1 MKNSK
6 KSWLQFVLMLLKMLQ
21 SGMELLVLA
30 VNLVMPNMTMS
41 QRYLTFFLL
50 DRFSKPLNAQT
61 STQIYKNRKQLKLE
75 HSFVLLYSI

>member
-30 VNLVMPNMTMS
+30 VNLVMPNMTMF
-41 QRYLTFFLL
+41 QRYLKFFIL
-50 DRFSKPLNAQT
+50 DRFSKPVNA
-61 STQIYKNRKQLKLE
+61 
-75 HSFVLLYSI
+75 

>member
-21 SGMELLVLA
+21 SGMELLVLVA
-30 VNLVMPNMTMS
+30 NLVMQNMTMF

-50 DRFSKPLNAQT
+50 DRFSKPVTA
-61 STQIYKNRKQLKLE
+61 
-75 HSFVLLYSI
+75 

>member
-30 VNLVMPNMTMS
+30 VNLVMQNMTMF

-50 DRFSKPLNAQT
+50 DRFSKPVTVTESPLRLQHEFIKMEN
-61 STQIYKNRKQLKLE
+61 S
-75 HSFVLLYSI
+75 

>member
-30 VNLVMPNMTMS
+30 VNLVMPNMTMF

-50 DRFSKPLNAQT
+50 DRFSKPVTA
-61 STQIYKNRKQLKLE
+61 
-75 HSFVLLYSI
+75 

>member
-41 QRYLTFFLL
+41 QRYLNFFYLI
-50 DRFSKPLNAQT
+50 DSQSQ
-61 STQIYKNRKQLKLE
+61 STLTLQRKFIKWKTAK
-75 HSFVLLYSI
+75 V